1 MKRLIC
7 LTAVIAVM
15 FFGASFAKAAV
26 WTDIHDPA
34 NFKISYVFLN
44 PVASTYYYQ
53 HDIRDNGFSPFS
65 DFVNDYSVEIFLYD
79 DSDTALERA
88 YISIPLPLIP
98 GGSYNFSYTS
108 NTFDASFLGLIEL
121 NLFGLLDVYVT
132 ATRGDF
138 YFDKSILT
146 ARGVP
151 EPGTLLLLGSGL
163 VGMALLRRRMLK

>member
-15 FFGASFAKAAV
+15 FFGASFAKASV

-34 NFKISYVFLN
+34 NIYLSFLN
-44 PVASTYYYQ
+44 THYYP